1 MDEEK
6 NRFER
11 GINVMKSIFDFESA
25 SFSESAF
32 TS

>member
-1 MDEEK
+1 MDEVK

-11 GINVMKSIFDFESA
+11 RINVMRSIFDFESA